1 MNCVTFTVFG
11 RELKRYTFLSEEEV
25 LYSLTK
31 ICPTI
36 NGFSFKSKENPFFS
50 RIFYVQK
57 RRWKRILI
65 SNGIGKRRK
74 TKLNYSECIF
84 IEDEFIVLKKH
95 IPNLALN

>member
-1 MNCVTFTVFG
+1 MNYVTFTVFG

-57 RRWKRILI
+57 RPGKSIFI
-65 SNGIGKRRK
+65 SSGIGKRRK
-74 TKLNYSECIF
+74 SKFNYTEIVF
-84 IEDEFIVLKKH
+84 IEDEFTVLQKH
-95 IPNLALN
+95 IPNLVLN